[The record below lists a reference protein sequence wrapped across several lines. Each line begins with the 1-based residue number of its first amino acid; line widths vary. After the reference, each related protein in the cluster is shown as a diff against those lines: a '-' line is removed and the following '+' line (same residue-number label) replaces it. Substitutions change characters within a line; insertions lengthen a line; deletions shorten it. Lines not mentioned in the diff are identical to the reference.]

1 MRYIEAER
9 VEPDFITKGL
19 STQFMK
25 EIFLYFYFAG
35 NGCSDHTSR
44 IMLNE
49 KNIEDI
55 FWGVEFNIKRLL

>member
-9 VEPDFITKGL
+9 VEPDFIAKGL
-19 STQFMK
+19 STQFVK

-35 NGCSDHTSR
+35 NGCSDHASK

-49 KNIEDI
+49 KNIDDI
-55 FWGVEFNIKRLL
+55 FWEAEI